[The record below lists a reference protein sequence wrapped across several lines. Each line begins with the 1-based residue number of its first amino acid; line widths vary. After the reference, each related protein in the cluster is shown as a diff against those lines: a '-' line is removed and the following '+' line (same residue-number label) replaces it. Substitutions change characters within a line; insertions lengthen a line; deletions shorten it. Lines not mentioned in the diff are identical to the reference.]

1 MTKKNAIALLLLFC
15 LGFLW
20 AETHLSIS
28 SGLSLSYASVGMDPL
43 DGSMEMVSFSPA
55 IGLDGVATIGDR
67 AFAVFAGV
75 EVAYPFVLEIKN
87 DLHTS
92 SEFLDFSYTLS
103 SELGLG
109 LLLFRKSRFNL
120 FLGAGVANLYV
131 NYSDGDN
138 SLVYS
143 ALGAAVA
150 AQARFRLAPS
160 IGFFAGIDFAYY
172 PKVFFFNLTDETGPS
187 NDTDLFEYATG
198 ASARLGI
205 DLSL

>member
-75 EVAYPFVLEIKN
+75 EVAYPFVLETKN
-87 DLHTS
+87 NYGTS
-92 SEFLDFSYTLS
+92 STFLDFSYTLS

-109 LLLFRKSRFNL
+109 LLLFRKSRFTL
-120 FLGAGVANLYV
+120 FLGAGVANLFV
-131 NYSDGDN
+131 NYTDEDDG
-138 SLVYS
+138 LAYS
-143 ALGAAVA
+143 AFGAAVA

-160 IGFFAGIDFAYY
+160 IGLFAGINFAYY
-172 PKVFFFNLTDETGPS
+172 PTAFFFTSTDETGS
-187 NDTDLFEYATG
+187 SDATDLFEYATG